1 MEKHKNLIFLVTA
14 MLVAMGIFGIFK
26 INKDEFPT
34 FEIKQGLVAAVYPGA
49 SSAQVEEQV
58 AKPLEQ
64 VLFGFQEVNRKSLK
78 ISSQDGICYLLV
90 DLNTP
95 ARDKDRVWSKIKL
108 KLNEAKSTL
117 PPGVL
122 ALVVLDD
129 FSSVSA
135 SLIALS
141 SEDKSYSEMKEY
153 ADRLC
158 EMLRRIPTLSTTK
171 IYGEQS
177 EEIAVTLDK
186 DRLSAYSI
194 SPSSLTLAY
203 QSSTLQLPSGTFNTD
218 YANSPIHISLNPGTR
233 PSRPRWSAAHGRCR
247 SW

>member
-108 KLNEAKSTL
+108 KLN
-117 PPGVL
+117 
-122 ALVVLDD
+122 
-129 FSSVSA
+129 
-135 SLIALS
+135 
-141 SEDKSYSEMKEY
+141 
-153 ADRLC
+153 
-158 EMLRRIPTLSTTK
+158 
-171 IYGEQS
+171 
-177 EEIAVTLDK
+177 
-186 DRLSAYSI
+186 
-194 SPSSLTLAY
+194 
-203 QSSTLQLPSGTFNTD
+203 
-218 YANSPIHISLNPGTR
+218 
-233 PSRPRWSAAHGRCR
+233 
-247 SW
+247 